1 MANIPST
8 EFKVT
13 ETEIPGLLI
22 FDVNT
27 ITDERG
33 FFQEKFQ
40 KEKLVALG
48 LPEDFKPIQQN
59 VSYNKDAGVVRG
71 IHAEPWNKYISV
83 IMGRVFCA
91 FVDLREGE
99 SFGRLVQLEL
109 DPTKAVYLP
118 KGCGNSF
125 MTLGETYYSYL
136 VDAHW
141 QADQYDKYS
150 FVNLADPDLGI
161 SWPIPLTEAT
171 MSDKDRKHPNLIDKE
186 K

>member
-1 MANIPST
+1 MAEIPST
-8 EFKVT
+8 EFKVQ
-13 ETEIPGLLI
+13 ETDIPGLLV

-27 ITDERG
+27 ISDERG

-40 KEKLVALG
+40 KAKEAQLG
-48 LPEDFKPIQQN
+48 LPEDFAPVQHNI
-59 VSYNKDAGVVRG
+59 SFNKDIGVVRG

-83 IMGRVFCA
+83 VTGRIFCA

-99 SFGRLVQLEL
+99 SFGKVVQIEL

-125 MTLGETYYSYL
+125 MTLEPTYYSYI

-141 QADQYDKYS
+141 KPDQYDQYT
-150 FVNLADPDLGI
+150 FVNLADPELGI
-161 SWPIPLTEAT
+161 DWPIPLSEAT
-171 MSDKDRKHPNLIDKE
+171 MSDKDKNHPYLKDLNK
-186 K
+186 